1 MYWGWNLS
9 LLANHYHKTA
19 PDFPER
25 IDRNFDLS
33 LTSCLIDIFTEVDSL
48 SSGMPRAGRA
58 RPAMDWDLDWSQWA
72 WRYERVFSAGFWQA
86 VQNGDR
92 ERADRFLRAAHR
104 INPEQINTLIDAVP
118 WVLDKFD
125 RQTLRDWFL
134 IYYEPMQEHLK
145 KYPKDT
151 LIANNSAWLAVKCG
165 FELDRAMELSE
176 MVVDRHVTDN
186 YLDTLAEVHFVQ
198 GNIDKAIE
206 TSLQCR
212 KLNPRDP
219 HHRRQITR
227 YNQGLHSHK

>member
-1 MYWGWNLS
+1 
-9 LLANHYHKTA
+9 
-19 PDFPER
+19 
-25 IDRNFDLS
+25 
-33 LTSCLIDIFTEVDSL
+33 
-48 SSGMPRAGRA
+48 
-58 RPAMDWDLDWSQWA
+58 
-72 WRYERVFSAGFWQA
+72 
-86 VQNGDR
+86 
-92 ERADRFLRAAHR
+92 
-104 INPEQINTLIDAVP
+104 
-118 WVLDKFD
+118 VLDKFD